1 MGHWRTRMTE
11 QLPMMKAAETPFL
24 SGVKKI
30 FLEKMAKGKAS
41 PLKGWSARTMFNEIV
56 EEQHLTPAEQDIAWG
71 ILTVDILGYDDK
83 RIKDL
88 EDAWQEER
96 QERIDKGDT
105 PVTKKNVN
113 GSSYPLLESDGV
125 DSPQSTLSE

>member
-1 MGHWRTRMTE
+1 MPE
-11 QLPMMKAAETPFL
+11 QLPMMEAAETPFMD
-24 SGVKKI
+24 GVKKI

-88 EDAWQEER
+88 EDGWQKEREER
-96 QERIDKGDT
+96 IAQGDS
-105 PVTKKNVN
+105 PFSKKSTK
-113 GSSYPLLESDGV
+113 GSSYPLLESDRM
-125 DSPQSTLSE
+125 DSLQPIIS

>member
-1 MGHWRTRMTE
+1 MTE
-11 QLPMMKAAETPFL
+11 QLPMMEAAETPFMN
-24 SGVKKI
+24 GVKKI

-56 EEQHLTPAEQDIAWG
+56 EEQHLTPTEQDIAWG

-88 EDAWQEER
+88 EDGWQKEREER
-96 QERIDKGDT
+96 IAQGDS
-105 PVTKKNVN
+105 PISKKNTK
-113 GSSYPLLESDGV
+113 GSSYPLLESDRM
-125 DSPQSTLSE
+125 DSSQPIIS

>member
-11 QLPMMKAAETPFL
+11 QIPMMEAAETPFMN
-24 SGVKKI
+24 GVKKI

-71 ILTVDILGYDDK
+71 ILTVDILGYTDK

-88 EDAWQEER
+88 EDGWQKEREER
-96 QERIDKGDT
+96 IAQGDS
-105 PVTKKNVN
+105 PISKKNTK
-113 GSSYPLLESDGV
+113 GSSYPLLESDRV
-125 DSPQSTLSE
+125 DSSQSIIS

>member
-1 MGHWRTRMTE
+1 
-11 QLPMMKAAETPFL
+11 MMEAAETPFMN
-24 SGVKKI
+24 GVKKI

-56 EEQHLTPAEQDIAWG
+56 EEQHLPPTEQDIAWG

-88 EDAWQEER
+88 EDGWQKEREER
-96 QERIDKGDT
+96 IAQGDS
-105 PVTKKNVN
+105 PISKKNTK
-113 GSSYPLLESDGV
+113 GSSYPLLESDRM
-125 DSPQSTLSE
+125 DSSQPIIS

>member
-1 MGHWRTRMTE
+1 MTE
-11 QLPMMKAAETPFL
+11 QIPMMEAAETPFMN
-24 SGVKKI
+24 GVKKI

-88 EDAWQEER
+88 EDGWQKEREER
-96 QERIDKGDT
+96 IAQGDS
-105 PVTKKNVN
+105 PVPKKNTK
-113 GSSYPLLESDGV
+113 GSSYPLLESDRM
-125 DSPQSTLSE
+125 DSPQSIIS

>member
-1 MGHWRTRMTE
+1 MTE
-11 QLPMMKAAETPFL
+11 QLPMMEAAETPFMN
-24 SGVKKI
+24 GVKKI

-56 EEQHLTPAEQDIAWG
+56 EEQHLTPTEQDIAWG

-88 EDAWQEER
+88 EDGWQKEREER
-96 QERIDKGDT
+96 IAQGDS
-105 PVTKKNVN
+105 PISKKNTK

>member
-1 MGHWRTRMTE
+1 MTE
-11 QLPMMKAAETPFL
+11 QIPMMEAAETPFMN
-24 SGVKKI
+24 GVKKI

-56 EEQHLTPAEQDIAWG
+56 EEQHLTPTEQDIAWG

-88 EDAWQEER
+88 EDGGQKEREER
-96 QERIDKGDT
+96 IAQGDS
-105 PVTKKNVN
+105 PISKKNTK
-113 GSSYPLLESDGV
+113 GSSYPLLESGGV
-125 DSPQSTLSE
+125 DSPQSIIS

>member
-1 MGHWRTRMTE
+1 MTE
-11 QLPMMKAAETPFL
+11 QLPMMKAAETPFMN
-24 SGVKKI
+24 GVKKI

-71 ILTVDILGYDDK
+71 ILTVDILGYTDK

-88 EDAWQEER
+88 EDGWQKEREER
-96 QERIDKGDT
+96 IAQGDS
-105 PVTKKNVN
+105 PISKKNTK
-113 GSSYPLLESDGV
+113 GSSYPLLESDRV
-125 DSPQSTLSE
+125 DSSQSIIS

>member
-1 MGHWRTRMTE
+1 MTE
-11 QLPMMKAAETPFL
+11 QIPMMEAAETPFMN
-24 SGVKKI
+24 GVKKI

-71 ILTVDILGYDDK
+71 ILTVDILGYTDK

-88 EDAWQEER
+88 EDGWQKEREER
-96 QERIDKGDT
+96 IAQGDS
-105 PVTKKNVN
+105 PISKKNTK
-113 GSSYPLLESDGV
+113 GSSYPLLESDRV
-125 DSPQSTLSE
+125 DSSQSIIS

>member
-1 MGHWRTRMTE
+1 MTE
-11 QLPMMKAAETPFL
+11 QIPMMEAAETPFMN
-24 SGVKKI
+24 GVKKI

-56 EEQHLTPAEQDIAWG
+56 EEQHLTPTEQDIAWG

-88 EDAWQEER
+88 EDGWQKEREER
-96 QERIDKGDT
+96 IAQGDS
-105 PVTKKNVN
+105 PISKKNTK
-113 GSSYPLLESDGV
+113 GSSYPLLESDGL
-125 DSPQSTLSE
+125 DNPQSILSE